1 MNSNTSIS
9 EYLKLCA
16 KRMTYLGLLSA
27 VVFLVVLIAARIVTP
42 VQYTLKGKL
51 RIQSDV
57 MGESI
62 SDQYNIAEL
71 SKSAALTSIGLID
84 NSDTVRAAMRDSKMP
99 ESDPA
104 QFQKRVSVRQ
114 INDSNVLEVTV
125 KFDSDRTLGETFT
138 ANLFKEANLV
148 VQSTFEQSTPSFS
161 AVVQEPARVND
172 ISRPWLTAL
181 LAGLQSVAV
190 TAACF
195 FVFNIISL
203 AADRTLRS
211 SAKFETLTRVP
222 VIAAIPPV
230 SRLMG
235 SERGAGQV
243 SNAYRVLR
251 SAIKYSKKGVRSI
264 AVCSPSPRDG
274 RTSVAIGLSQALADT
289 NAMVLLIEADMHRP
303 NISRELRF
311 DPVFGLGDL
320 LLGKSNLAATINK
333 TSNRNLYV
341 ITAVNNVN
349 MNSIDVCDLLDSG
362 VFSELLEA
370 VENQFDYVIIDTPSI
385 ELLPDAAAVAGKV
398 DGCLIVA
405 QYGHTRTDMIKYA
418 IDVFESIDTDVLGI
432 VTTNSPQRS
441 GAFGSVSRYYRS
453 QNSRTGEGFLTTLLD
468 NFFGVVNMVREKLPS
483 GGKQGRANGR

>member
-1 MNSNTSIS
+1 MNSNTNIS

-16 KRMTYLGLLSA
+16 KRMNVLVLLSA
-27 VVFLVVLIAARIVTP
+27 VVFLVVLFATRVVTP
-42 VQYTLKGKL
+42 VQYTITGTI

-62 SDQYNIAEL
+62 ADQYNISEL
-71 SKSAALTSIGLID
+71 SKAAALTSISLID
-84 NSDTVRAAMRDSKMP
+84 NSDTVQRAIADAKIKDQ
-99 ESDPA
+99 DPVIL
-104 QFQKRVSVRQ
+104 QKRLTVTQ
-114 INDSNVLEVTV
+114 INNSNVLKVIV
-125 KFDSDRTLGETFT
+125 VYDSDEVEGENFLYY
-138 ANLFKEANLV
+138 LFKEADTSIRETFA
-148 VQSTFEQSTPSFS
+148 QSNPSFS
-161 AVVQEPARVND
+161 GVVEDAGRMTS
-172 ISRPWLTAL
+172 ISHPWLTAL
-181 LAGLQSVAV
+181 LNALLGVAV
-190 TAACF
+190 TVGCF
-195 FVFNIISL
+195 FVFNIFSL

-230 SRLMG
+230 ARMIG
-235 SERGAGQV
+235 SERNANQV

-251 SAIKYSKKGVRSI
+251 SAIKYSKKGVRTI

-274 RTSVAIGLSQALADT
+274 RTSVAIGLAQSLADT

-320 LLGKSNLAATINK
+320 LLGKTNLAATINK
-333 TSNRNLYV
+333 TSNRNMYV

-349 MNSIDVCDLLDSG
+349 MNSINVCDLLDSD
-362 VFSELLEA
+362 VFSELLKA
-370 VENQFDYVIIDTPSI
+370 VESQFDYVIIDTPSI

-405 QYGHTRTDMIKYA
+405 QYGHTRTDMMKYA
-418 IDVFESIDTDVLGI
+418 IDVFESLDSDVIGI

-441 GAFGSVSRYYRS
+441 GVFGSVSRYYRS
-453 QNSRTGEGFLTTLLD
+453 QNSRSGEGFLTTLLD
-468 NFFGVVNMVREKLPS
+468 NFFGVVNLVRSKLP
-483 GGKQGRANGR
+483 GGNKDK

>member
-1 MNSNTSIS
+1 MNSNTNIA

-16 KRMTYLGLLSA
+16 KRISFLIISA
-27 VVFLVVLIAARIVTP
+27 ILIFLVVIFSVRIMTP
-42 VQYTLKGKL
+42 VQYTVTGTI

-71 SKSAALTSIGLID
+71 SKDAARTSISLID
-84 NSDTVRAAMRDSKMP
+84 NSDTVQRALADTKMP
-99 ESDPA
+99 DENPA
-104 QFQKRVSVRQ
+104 EFQKRVSVEQ
-114 INDSNVLEVTV
+114 INDSNVLKVV
-125 KFDSDRTLGETFT
+125 VVFDSDRTQAETFM
-138 ANLFKEANLV
+138 ANLLNEANISIKETFANSNPAFSGV
-148 VQSTFEQSTPSFS
+148 VED
-161 AVVQEPARVND
+161 AGRVTD
-172 ISRPWLTAL
+172 ISQPWLTAFITAL
-181 LAGLQSVAV
+181 WAV
-190 TAACF
+190 LIDAACF
-195 FVFNIISL
+195 FIFNIFSL

-230 SRLMG
+230 ARLIG
-235 SERGAGQV
+235 SDRNSNQIG
-243 SNAYRVLR
+243 NAYRVLR
-251 SAIKYSKKGVRSI
+251 SAIKYSKEGVRTI

-274 RTSVAIGLSQALADT
+274 RTSVAIGLAQALAET

-320 LLGKSNLAATINK
+320 LLGKANLAATICK
-333 TSNRNLYV
+333 TTNRNLYV

-349 MNSIDVCDLLDSG
+349 MNNIDVCDLLDSS
-362 VFSELLEA
+362 VFDELLDA
-370 VENQFDYVIIDTPSI
+370 VESQFDYVIIDTPSI

-405 QYGHTRTDMIKYA
+405 QYGHTRTDMMKYA
-418 IDVFESIDTDVLGI
+418 IDVFGSIDCNILGI

-441 GAFGSVSRYYRS
+441 GVFGSVSHYYRS
-453 QNSRTGEGFLTTLLD
+453 SNSRSGEGFITTLLD
-468 NFFGVVNMVREKLPS
+468 NFFGVVNMVRDKLPFKKKS
-483 GGKQGRANGR
+483 DNK